1 MALVHLIKL
10 RSTMAPPSIK
20 MWDSCNWVYMGFTTF
35 KVEVL
40 RLLSAYLHRAA
51 SAYLCHGALS
61 AECKYVSEFVYLLNI
76 SSKGLVTQCPL
87 CLNRDLCG
95 CAVSYLFW
103 LNILIEHHGLWLSEQ
118 LINEGIVMEV
128 DDGYIC
134 VSCGKRRKM
143 LSKMR
148 IHLISHGINNEYPC
162 PFCERV
168 PTSQDSRKRHIQT
181 IHKKTLSYKQI
192 RAFPK
197 FQDQF

>member
-87 CLNRDLCG
+87 CLNRDLCDL
-95 CAVSYLFW
+95 APHVDFFYHSVSFPMRHCFVLHIHNST
-103 LNILIEHHGLWLSEQ
+103 NISDEGEWTSWEDWSSCTVACGAGTQFRSRGYSGGLPCSGNSSQ
-118 LINEGIVMEV
+118 TANCYG
-128 DDGYIC
+128 
-134 VSCGKRRKM
+134 
-143 LSKMR
+143 
-148 IHLISHGINNEYPC
+148 ISHYC
-162 PFCERV
+162 
-168 PTSQDSRKRHIQT
+168 RKCR
-181 IHKKTLSYKQI
+181 
-192 RAFPK
+192 
-197 FQDQF
+197 